1 MLRRAQLALALILLL
16 VLAPLAGATCGI
28 QCLAVAPHHPAHT
41 AASQRDCMRAPT
53 CCHSSGPA
61 ICSAADAPP
70 AIAAFLTAD
79 TKAPHDTLAL
89 AIVAAELL
97 PQNGRAIA
105 ARSIDSSPPG
115 ELRAA
120 HLVPL
125 RV

>member
-28 QCLAVAPHHPAHT
+28 QCLAVIPHHPAQ
-41 AASQRDCMRAPT
+41 AAAQHHCVRAST
-53 CCHSSGPA
+53 CCHSGGPA

-97 PQNGRAIA
+97 PQNDRASA
-105 ARSIDSSPPG
+105 AHSTDGSPPG

-120 HLVPL
+120 HIVPL